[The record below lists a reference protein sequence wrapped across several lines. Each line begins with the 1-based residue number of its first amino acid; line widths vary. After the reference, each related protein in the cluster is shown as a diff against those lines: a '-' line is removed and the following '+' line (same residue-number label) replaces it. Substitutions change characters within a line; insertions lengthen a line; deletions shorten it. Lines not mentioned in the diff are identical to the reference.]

1 MSPNQPKTPHRTFR
15 AGAEYDEAR
24 QIAAQRGENLSE
36 HVLRPAL
43 REYIAKNVDHE
54 IPE

>member
-1 MSPNQPKTPHRTFR
+1 MPNQPKTPHRTFR

-24 QIAAQRGENLSE
+24 RIAKERGENLSE

-43 REYIAKNVDHE
+43 RDYIERNGK
-54 IPE
+54 